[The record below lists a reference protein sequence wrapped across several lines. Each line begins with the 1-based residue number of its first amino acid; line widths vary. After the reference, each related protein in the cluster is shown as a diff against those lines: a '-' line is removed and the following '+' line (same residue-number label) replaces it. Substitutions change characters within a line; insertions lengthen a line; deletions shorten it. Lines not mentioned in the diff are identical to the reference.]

1 MQCFIGKASARFRT
15 AVRFFQISTSST
27 SKSVDCMIGFQQ
39 CPHNHSYLH
48 FIHFPNCD
56 PFSFPGISRCYLEHA
71 TKHSFLFGICRV
83 TQHVISFIYLH
94 VHRRLIRAHPIDCC
108 SAKELLRAIGWLAK
122 KAVQEN
128 FVSFF
133 TNTLST

>member
-56 PFSFPGISRCYLEHA
+56 PFSFPGIIRCYLVHA
-71 TKHSFLFGICRV
+71 TRPLFFSAFAGLHNMLSRSSTYMCIADSSEH
-83 TQHVISFIYLH
+83 TQST
-94 VHRRLIRAHPIDCC
+94 
-108 SAKELLRAIGWLAK
+108 
-122 KAVQEN
+122 AVQQKSCFEQS
-128 FVSFF
+128 VGWQKRQCKK
-133 TNTLST
+133 TLFLSSQTP